1 MDVVFAKSLNS
12 TFGSGKFKGFD
23 ELMTELFQKIENA
36 MVENHQK
43 QIEAESYPV
52 ALTSNTQKKYDFIE
66 IKTHT
71 QGETFSMHCPGTA
84 HLSVNYIPQGV
95 YDAVFDVYKN
105 GNLIAEDVSS
115 TKITFN
121 ENDEFSIVGK
131 ARDSYGY
138 SSQVKFY
145 VAIVAE
151 ESVEDLVKELIVLR
165 PTL

>member
-52 ALTSNTQKKYDFIE
+52 ALTSNTKKLYDLIE
-66 IKTHT
+66 MTTHT
-71 QGETFSMHCPGTA
+71 QGKIFSMHCPGTA
-84 HLSVNYIPQGV
+84 LLSVRYLPKGV

-105 GNLIAEDVSS
+105 GNLIAEDVLS
-115 TKITFN
+115 TKIIFN

-138 SSQVKFY
+138 SAQVKFY

-151 ESVEDLVKELIVLR
+151 ESVEDLVKEI
-165 PTL
+165 

>member
-66 IKTHT
+66 MKTHT

-84 HLSVNYIPQGV
+84 SLSVNYIPQGV

-105 GNLIAEDVSS
+105 GSLIAEEVSS

-145 VAIVAE
+145 VAITAE
-151 ESVEDLVKELIVLR
+151 ESVEDLVKEI
-165 PTL
+165 

>member
-1 MDVVFAKSLNS
+1 MDVIFAKSLNS
-12 TFGSGKFKGFD
+12 TFGSGEFKGFD

-36 MVENHQK
+36 MVESHQK

-52 ALTSNTQKKYDFIE
+52 ALTSNTKKLYDFIE
-66 IKTHT
+66 MTTHT
-71 QGETFSMHCPGTA
+71 QGKTVSMHCPGTA
-84 HLSVNYIPQGV
+84 LLSVNYIPQGV

-105 GNLIAEDVSS
+105 GSLIAEGVSS

-138 SSQVKFY
+138 SAQVKFY
-145 VAIVAE
+145 VAMFAE
-151 ESVEDLVKELIVLR
+151 ESVEDLLEIQ
-165 PTL
+165 

>member
-52 ALTSNTQKKYDFIE
+52 ALTSNTNKLYDFIE
-66 IKTHT
+66 VTTHT
-71 QGETFSMHCPGTA
+71 QGNTFSMHCPGTA
-84 HLSVNYIPQGV
+84 LLSVNYIPQGV

-105 GNLIAEDVSS
+105 GSLIAEEVSS

-121 ENDEFSIVGK
+121 ENDAFSIVGK

-138 SSQVKFY
+138 GAQVKFY
-145 VAIVAE
+145 VAITAE
-151 ESVEDLVKELIVLR
+151 ESVEDLVKEI
-165 PTL
+165 